1 MLETIKQTSDYL
13 KCRIGDIPNTAI
25 ILGTGLGELAN
36 EIKDKTEIPY
46 TEIPNFPVSTVE
58 GHSGK
63 LIIGNLGSKRVL
75 AMQGRFH
82 YYVPTIK

>member
-1 MLETIKQTSDYL
+1 MLETIKQTADYL
-13 KCRIGDIPNTAI
+13 KGRIGEIPNTAI

-36 EIKDKTEIPY
+36 EIKDKTDIPY

-63 LIIGNLGSKRVL
+63 LIIGKI
-75 AMQGRFH
+75 GRAH
-82 YYVPTIK
+82 V